1 MSRANANGSGAQAG
15 RDAAAGPRADLDEP
29 GQAAGAKPA
38 ATGARARAGALP
50 QRWPFATE
58 DLARAALI
66 DAARRMNP
74 LGINTGRAGN
84 LSLRWHRGGAEGM
97 LITPTALPYD
107 ALEPDDIVWVA
118 LADDGTAGQ
127 AGGIDADLAPD
138 WPARADGRHHPSS
151 EWRLHRDLLAAR
163 AEVGAIVHTHSPHA
177 TTLAC
182 LPKVM
187 AEGVPPFHY
196 MIAVAGGMSI
206 RCAPYATFGTRAL
219 SDAARAA
226 LIERRACLLAQHGMV
241 ALGASIGAALELAV
255 DVEALCR
262 MYWQALQVGAPAVLD
277 EAECARV
284 MARFERYRR
293 GE

>member
-1 MSRANANGSGAQAG
+1 MNGASSNEVRHDGNGGAELASC
-15 RDAAAGPRADLDEP
+15 P
-29 GQAAGAKPA
+29 
-38 ATGARARAGALP
+38 
-50 QRWPFATE
+50 PFATE

-66 DAARRMNP
+66 DAACRINP

-107 ALEPDDIVWVA
+107 ALLPDDIVWVA
-118 LADDGTAGQ
+118 LADEGGDVVDHGADSAG
-127 AGGIDADLAPD
+127 AADLAPD
-138 WPARADGRHHPSS
+138 WPARSDGRHRPSS
-151 EWRLHRDLLAAR
+151 EWRLHRDLLATRPDVA
-163 AEVGAIVHTHSPHA
+163 AVVHTHASYA

-182 LPKVM
+182 LPQVQ

-219 SDAARAA
+219 SDAVRVA
-226 LIERRACLLAQHGMV
+226 LIDRRACLLAQHGMV
-241 ALGASIGAALELAV
+241 ALGGSIGAALELAV

-262 MYWQALQVGAPAVLD
+262 MYWQALQVGAPILLD

-284 MARFERYRR
+284 MARFDRYRR
-293 GE
+293 GV

>member
-1 MSRANANGSGAQAG
+1 MNGGNANEVGRDGDGSGNG
-15 RDAAAGPRADLDEP
+15 NG
-29 GQAAGAKPA
+29 GASPA
-38 ATGARARAGALP
+38 SR
-50 QRWPFATE
+50 QPFATE

-118 LADDGTAGQ
+118 LADDGT
-127 AGGIDADLAPD
+127 GGIEQGLDVDADLAPD
-138 WPARADGRHHPSS
+138 WPARSDGRHRPSS
-151 EWRLHRDLLAAR
+151 EWRLHRDLLATRPDIA
-163 AEVGAIVHTHSPHA
+163 AVVHTHSPYA

-182 LPKVM
+182 LPNVS

-219 SDAARAA
+219 SDAACAA
-226 LIERRACLLAQHGMV
+226 LVERRACLLAQHGMV

-262 MYWQALQVGAPAVLD
+262 MYWQALQVGTPALLD
-277 EAECARV
+277 QTECARV
-284 MARFERYRR
+284 MARFDRYRR
-293 GE
+293 GV